1 MNLRRTLRQ
10 AALMLAAVALML
22 GAFALTATAQA
33 PTRFTVTIE
42 GAPNGPAVLL
52 LPGLASSQA
61 VFDAEAKILAP
72 TYRLY
77 RVQIAG
83 FAGAPAAGNANPT
96 EANPL
101 LPGIVAE
108 LHQYIVAQKI
118 HPAIVSHSLGGLL
131 ALMLADQHPEDIQKL
146 LLVDTLP
153 YYAVV
158 FNPHATV
165 DTMRPQAQQIRDGMI
180 AAPDDAFAQQSAQ
193 SIHYMVINPDAAKLI
208 GASSLASDRVI
219 FATAMYEDLCTDL
232 RPRIASIKTP
242 TTLLYPYDA
251 TVEPDA
257 AKIDAVYTSAYVSMP
272 NVKLHRID
280 ASRHFV
286 MYDQPAAFDAA
297 VQAFLK

>member
-1 MNLRRTLRQ
+1 
-10 AALMLAAVALML
+10 MLAAVALML

-33 PTRFTVTIE
+33 PTRFTVAVE

-108 LHQYIVAQKI
+108 LHQYILAQKI

-193 SIHYMVINPDAAKLI
+193 SIDYMVINPDAAKLI
-208 GASSLASDRVI
+208 GASSLASDRVV

-257 AKIDAVYTSAYVSMP
+257 AKIDAVYTSAYASMP
-272 NVKLHRID
+272 NVKLHRIE

>member
-10 AALMLAAVALML
+10 AALTLML
-22 GAFALTATAQA
+22 GAIALTATAQA
-33 PTRFTVTIE
+33 PTRFTVTVE

-108 LHQYIVAQKI
+108 LHQYIVARKI
-118 HPAIVSHSLGGLL
+118 HPAVISHSLGGLL

-146 LLVDTLP
+146 LMVDTLP

-158 FNPHATV
+158 FNPNATV

-180 AAPDDAFAQQSAQ
+180 AASDDAFAQQSAQ
-193 SIHYMVINPDAAKLI
+193 SIHYMVINPDAAKRI
-208 GASSLASDRVI
+208 GASSLASDRVV

-251 TVEPDA
+251 TVAPDA
-257 AKIDAVYTSAYVSMP
+257 AKIDAVYTSAYASMP
-272 NVKLHRID
+272 NIKVHRID
-280 ASRHFV
+280 ASRHFI

-297 VQAFLK
+297 VQAFLQ

>member
-1 MNLRRTLRQ
+1 MNLRRILRQ

-33 PTRFTVTIE
+33 PTRFTVAVE

-108 LHQYIVAQKI
+108 LHQYILAQKI

-208 GASSLASDRVI
+208 GASSLASDRVV

-242 TTLLYPYDA
+242 TMLLYPYDA

-257 AKIDAVYTSAYVSMP
+257 AKIDAVYTSAYASMP
-272 NVKLHRID
+272 NVKLHRIE